1 MMKDQYANYVVQK
14 MLDVVDDEQ
23 RVLLVTKIKPHLQ
36 SLKRFTYGRHLLLKV
51 EKLFQLVDIDSI
63 ETIDEHQLDDLDD
76 DRNDNINNNISDTTT
91 ASATT
96 TTTTTDMTPT
106 VNTMDVQ

>member
-36 SLKRFTYGRHLLLKV
+36 SLKRYTYGRHLLLKV
-51 EKLFQLVDIDSI
+51 EKLFQLVPIDSI
-63 ETIDEHQLDDLDD
+63 ETIDEHQLDDLHDD
-76 DRNDNINNNISDTTT
+76 KNNNISDTTT
-91 ASATT
+91 LSATT
-96 TTTTTDMTPT
+96 TTTTTDMTPI